1 MTDQWVAGIAGV
13 VAIFGLTV
21 IMVGVVFFVII
32 AVHEDLKAQG
42 ATMMDFILNFGAI
55 LLFAITVGALMITA
69 AYGLS

>member
-32 AVHEDLKAQG
+32 AVTEDLKAQG
-42 ATMMDFILNFGAI
+42 ATMMDFILNFGAM